1 MLRFPI
7 NDYSADKINASASGY
22 LVYYNSHDNIWSPCL
37 EVTKSAYDNLVNIN
51 DSLVFECVIQFNMLQ
66 DYAGQTVKIYPYL
79 ILVGCNDDRSWI
91 PSYSVDLVVPT
102 INTSASV
109 GDILLEDNSWVSPND
124 FDSTSMTAKGVI
136 FHVDE
141 TGQHGWAVNLH
152 NENEG
157 YALAWSVY
165 NQGGVAYNVDVEDL
179 PNYTSYDAALS
190 DTAGYQNTTAIR
202 LAMDYQIFHVAS
214 QVNIMEGWYVPA
226 CGQVAV
232 LMQNLTNVNSSL
244 VTVNGTEIPTK
255 WIWSSTEY
263 GSDRAWGWNEEGM
276 YNPLKSSG
284 FRVRSIR
291 SF

>member
-1 MLRFPI
+1 
-7 NDYSADKINASASGY
+7 
-22 LVYYNSHDNIWSPCL
+22 
-37 EVTKSAYDNLVNIN
+37 
-51 DSLVFECVIQFNMLQ
+51 
-66 DYAGQTVKIYPYL
+66 
-79 ILVGCNDDRSWI
+79 
-91 PSYSVDLVVPT
+91 
-102 INTSASV
+102 
-109 GDILLEDNSWVSPND
+109 
-124 FDSTSMTAKGVI
+124 MTAKGVI